1 LTPGLFRFPDV
12 SSTQIAFVYGGDIW
26 IAPKT
31 GGTAT
36 RITTSTGE
44 ESFPRFSPDGKTLAF
59 TATYRGNADVYTMP
73 VTGGVPTRL
82 TWHAMNDRVVDW
94 HPNGNQIL
102 FASLRE
108 NAVGNVNN
116 LYLLSKNG
124 GLPEKLPLP
133 YGELGS
139 FSPDGESIA
148 YVNRIT
154 ENYPFKRYRGG
165 LASDVVIF
173 NLKNMTAENITANTA
188 TDGKPVWIKN
198 KIYYVSDVDNNKR
211 RNIWEYDI
219 NTKARTQL
227 TKFTDVDINHMSAG
241 PDDLVFEAGGKLYL
255 LHVGNNKYEEVKINV
270 VADYSTLMPRTENV
284 STRIA
289 DADIS
294 PDAKRV
300 VVEARGELFSVPAE
314 NGAVLNI
321 TNNSGAFDQLPAWS
335 PNGKWI
341 AYWSDKSGEYEIWLQ
356 EVQTGTAKK
365 LTSFGKGM
373 GFQLFW
379 SPDSKKLAFVNEE
392 QEIKVLAISSGDIF
406 TIDKTDF
413 LSYSALR
420 GFRLGW
426 SSDNNWIAYSKP
438 VENLNS
444 AIYLYSVTDKK
455 LHKVTSGFYND
466 SYPVFDPG
474 GKYLFFKTDRRLQP
488 VYSNIDGTW
497 IYPNS
502 TQLAF
507 ASLDPST
514 KSLLAARNDEV
525 KIIEDSTS
533 KSPGDKADTSKAKS
547 EKSDT
552 AKSKDSKKPWY

>member
-1 LTPGLFRFPDV
+1 MKKACLFVFLSISCTSLFSQVDARLFRFPDV

-173 NLKNMTAENITANTA
+173 NLNNMTAENITANTA

-219 NTKARTQL
+219 NTKARTQI

-270 VADYSTLMPRTENV
+270 VADYSSLMPRTENV

-321 TNNSGAFDQLPAWS
+321 TNNSG
-335 PNGKWI
+335 
-341 AYWSDKSGEYEIWLQ
+341 
-356 EVQTGTAKK
+356 
-365 LTSFGKGM
+365 
-373 GFQLFW
+373 
-379 SPDSKKLAFVNEE
+379 
-392 QEIKVLAISSGDIF
+392 
-406 TIDKTDF
+406 
-413 LSYSALR
+413 
-420 GFRLGW
+420 
-426 SSDNNWIAYSKP
+426 
-438 VENLNS
+438 
-444 AIYLYSVTDKK
+444 
-455 LHKVTSGFYND
+455 
-466 SYPVFDPG
+466 
-474 GKYLFFKTDRRLQP
+474 
-488 VYSNIDGTW
+488 
-497 IYPNS
+497 
-502 TQLAF
+502 
-507 ASLDPST
+507 
-514 KSLLAARNDEV
+514 
-525 KIIEDSTS
+525 
-533 KSPGDKADTSKAKS
+533 
-547 EKSDT
+547 
-552 AKSKDSKKPWY
+552 